1 MTASRRRAS
10 KHRADSRPSEMLGVS
25 AGLDYLILDAR
36 GRLAYSELTAVMPV
50 IGVPR
55 FLPDLGGICSCTL
68 RQASEE
74 Q

>member
-1 MTASRRRAS
+1 
-10 KHRADSRPSEMLGVS
+10 MLGVS

-36 GRLAYSELTAVMPV
+36 GRLAYSELTTVMLV